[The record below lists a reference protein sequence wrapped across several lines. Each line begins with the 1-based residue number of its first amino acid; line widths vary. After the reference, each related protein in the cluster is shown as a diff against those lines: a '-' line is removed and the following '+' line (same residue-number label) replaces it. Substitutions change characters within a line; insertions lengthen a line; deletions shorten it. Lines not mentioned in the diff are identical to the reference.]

1 MAELLIDGGI
11 DSHPTVSPE
20 VMDHTFADWSA
31 QLECSL
37 IVTLGGKGAIAC
49 HDGVVFRVEAP
60 AVKALDTVGAGDCF
74 VGFFAAGLDENL
86 TWQESITRAVD
97 AASDS
102 VTRLGAQ
109 SSYPKRPAQ
118 R

>member
-1 MAELLIDGGI
+1 MTA
-11 DSHPTVSPE
+11 
-20 VMDHTFADWSA
+20 HTFAAWFK

-49 HDGVVFRVEAP
+49 HEGVVFRVEAP
-60 AVKALDTVGAGDCF
+60 TVKALNTIGAGDCF
-74 VGFFAAGLDENL
+74 VGFFAAGLDADL
-86 TWQESITRAVD
+86 RWQESITRAVG

-109 SSYPKRPAQ
+109 SFYPDRPAQ
-118 R
+118 H